1 MFDFSS
7 IEWRA
12 TRHEGI
18 FLHTLRRDEET
29 GDSTVLI
36 RMQPGCA
43 YPAHTHRGLE
53 EVLILQGGYSDER
66 GEHRAGQY
74 VLNEA
79 GSSHHPVALEGAED
93 CIMIAFAHG
102 GIKLNAEGGMQS
114 DEVKRDHQS

>member
-18 FLHTLRRDEET
+18 FLHVLRRDEAT

-36 RMQPGCA
+36 RMEPGRG
-43 YPAHTHRGLE
+43 YPAHSHNGVE
-53 EVLILQGGYSDER
+53 EVLILQGGYRDQM
-66 GEHRAGQY
+66 GEHGAGDY

-79 GSSHHPVALEGAED
+79 GSAHYPVATEGAED

-102 GIKLNAEGGMQS
+102 GIRLLNK
-114 DEVKRDHQS
+114 D